1 MSNGLRIPQAPRT
14 VNSPKTMKGI
24 EFGYRPKI
32 NYTYHSHA
40 FAGGS
45 FVDTGTYSDYYTGST
60 QYVQYYLRCRT
71 PFEGANAA
79 ALTTDFNKNAG
90 TSESQFN
97 TISLR
102 NTNENIY
109 DNVWNYKII
118 VSVLWQD
125 GVSVS
130 EPHPQ
135 NSNRSAAAMTIEGA
149 IFRSADGIIFTKLGN
164 EIVNVYQSGAAAG
177 VPGLP
182 PGMGIGTR
190 LETDPPRLSI
200 VATGVTGKTAMWS
213 ATAQV
218 HQLNHPTFPLYG
230 ST

>member
-1 MSNGLRIPQAPRT
+1 M
-14 VNSPKTMKGI
+14 KTMKGI

-45 FVDTGTYSDYYTGST
+45 FVDTGTLTNFYTGST
-60 QYVQYYLRCRT
+60 QYTQYYLRCRT
-71 PFEGANAA
+71 PSVDGNAV
-79 ALTTDFNKNAG
+79 ALTTDFNKNSP
-90 TSESQFN
+90 TVETQFN

-102 NTNENIY
+102 NSDDNPY
-109 DNVWNYKII
+109 DNIWNYKIM

-125 GVSVS
+125 GTSAAD
-130 EPHPQ
+130 PATG
-135 NSNRSAAAMTIEGA
+135 NRSAAAMTIEGA
-149 IFRSADGIIFTKLGN
+149 IFRSADGLIFTKLGN

-182 PGMGIGTR
+182 NGMGIGTR
-190 LETDPPRLSI
+190 IDTDSQITIPRLSI
-200 VATGVTGKTAMWS
+200 VATGVTGKTALWS

-218 HQLNHPTFPLYG
+218 HQLNHPPGPSFPLYG